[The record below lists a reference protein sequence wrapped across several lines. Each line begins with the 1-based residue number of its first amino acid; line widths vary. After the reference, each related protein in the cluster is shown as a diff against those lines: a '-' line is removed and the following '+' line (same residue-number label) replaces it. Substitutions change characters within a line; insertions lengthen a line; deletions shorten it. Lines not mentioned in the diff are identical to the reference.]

1 MREAIVS
8 PLAGLDHSLLCYSTH
23 GLRRG
28 LHSYAAA
35 RLEAAGRRARS
46 KLHARFPLHTLH
58 RHRKLLLH
66 GQSRY
71 IGAGRAAGGYGDDGS
86 LRDSHWR
93 RRGHGHEG

>member
-35 RLEAAGRRARS
+35 RL
-46 KLHARFPLHTLH
+46 
-58 RHRKLLLH
+58 
-66 GQSRY
+66 
-71 IGAGRAAGGYGDDGS
+71 
-86 LRDSHWR
+86 
-93 RRGHGHEG
+93 